1 MNSTD
6 QTPDLRMSADE
17 LYREEIFTDR
27 KTGNIR
33 QLTPVKSDGSTDDS
47 RPVLYVGQSQILT
60 PMGAIPITFEIPASS
75 ISEAA
80 DKFAAEAE
88 VSIEKTLQEL
98 RELRRDAASSIV
110 IPDGDTASKIKLR

>member
-1 MNSTD
+1 MNSNT

-33 QLTPVKSDGSTDDS
+33 QLTPVKTDGSIDAD
-47 RPVLYVGQSQILT
+47 RPVLYIGQSQILT
-60 PMGAIPITFEIPASS
+60 PMGAIPVTFEIPATTLGD
-75 ISEAA
+75 AVNN
-80 DKFAAEAE
+80 FAGEAE
-88 VSIEKTLQEL
+88 TAVENTLQEL

-110 IPDGDTASKIKLR
+110 IPDSETTGKIKLR